1 MRLKDKIKAV
11 NLRIEGKTHREIRLQ
26 IPNLAKS
33 TLSNWLSNLKLT
45 PKQEK
50 KLKNNLEKINY
61 NAKARSAW
69 THREKKKKRV
79 KKFFEEAKNEYRILS
94 KDPFFLVCL
103 SLYWAEGNKKT
114 QQFQFTNSDPCA
126 IKAIMRWL
134 LKICKIPKNEIRI
147 RLYTHRIFASENYE
161 KFWSKITGISINNF
175 QKTILKETPH
185 RIKKNPNYKGCIQ
198 LRVLKTAF
206 YWRVM
211 GWLKELTTEYN
222 L

>member
-1 MRLKDKIKAV
+1 MKMRLEDKIKAI

-33 TLSNWLSNLKLT
+33 TLSNWLSGLKLT

-50 KLKNNLEKINY
+50 KLKNNLKKINY

-69 THREKKKKRV
+69 THRKKKK
-79 KKFFEEAKNEYRILS
+79 E
-94 KDPFFLVCL
+94 
-103 SLYWAEGNKKT
+103 
-114 QQFQFTNSDPCA
+114 
-126 IKAIMRWL
+126 
-134 LKICKIPKNEIRI
+134 
-147 RLYTHRIFASENYE
+147 
-161 KFWSKITGISINNF
+161 
-175 QKTILKETPH
+175 
-185 RIKKNPNYKGCIQ
+185 KNPDYKGCIQ